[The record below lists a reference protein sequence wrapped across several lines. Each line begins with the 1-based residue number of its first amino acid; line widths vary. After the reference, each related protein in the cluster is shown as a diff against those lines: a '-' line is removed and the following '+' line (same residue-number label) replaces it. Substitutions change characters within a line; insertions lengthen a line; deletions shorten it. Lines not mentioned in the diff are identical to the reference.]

1 MEAVM
6 ATPVV
11 RPAGDGE
18 RYWFYGGGVHV
29 WKVTDRQTDGAF
41 FAFEDELAK
50 GKTTPYHV
58 HPDAT
63 ESVYVLS
70 GEILVNIDG
79 DEHVVGEGG
88 FTMTPP
94 GTPHAFVVTSE
105 KARILALQVPGAGA
119 AFYLGA
125 SEPATPE
132 LEAAA
137 PVDFD
142 RVTASAT
149 TNGGMRVLGPPP
161 FAR

>member
-1 MEAVM
+1 M
-6 ATPVV
+6 AKPIV
-11 RPAGDGE
+11 RAAGDGE

-29 WKVTDRQTDGAF
+29 WKVTDQQTDGALF
-41 FAFEDELAK
+41 VFEDEMAK
-50 GKTTPYHV
+50 GKTTPYHS
-58 HPDAT
+58 HPDET
-63 ESVYVLS
+63 ECVYVLS

-105 KARILALQVPGAGA
+105 KARLLAFHVPGAGA

-125 SEPATPE
+125 SEPSTPE
-132 LEAAA
+132 LEATA
-137 PVDFD
+137 PVDFE
-142 RVTASAT
+142 RVVESART
-149 TNGGMRVLGPPP
+149 SGGMQVHGPPP

>member
-1 MEAVM
+1 M
-6 ATPVV
+6 ATPIV
-11 RPAGDGE
+11 RAAGEGE
-18 RYWFYGGGVHV
+18 RYWFFGGGVHE
-29 WKVTDRQTDGAF
+29 WLVTDQQSDGALF
-41 FAFEDELAK
+41 VFLDDMEK
-50 GKTTPYHV
+50 GKTTPYHL
-58 HPDAT
+58 HPDET
-63 ESVYVLS
+63 ECVYVLS

-79 DEHVVGEGG
+79 DEQVVGEGG

-94 GTPHAFVVTSE
+94 GTPHAFIVTSDR
-105 KARILALQVPGAGA
+105 ARLLALHTPGAGA

-142 RVTASAT
+142 RVTASAART
-149 TNGGMRVLGPPP
+149 GGMQVLGPPP